1 MTARALWGH
10 AVDALFP
17 PRCLLCDEVLGLLP
31 ECPACKGELARLSR
45 GHAPGIAAAPLV
57 LDGAFAA
64 FWYED
69 GVREAVHRMKYAD
82 RPDVARLFAGA
93 RAAALPEGLGADGV
107 IPVPSARKR
116 LARRGY
122 DVPLLL
128 ARYLAR
134 AAGLPLC
141 AGLLEKVR
149 ETPPQARLSG
159 EERRRNLKGAF
170 RARAPEAV
178 RGRAFLLADDVFT
191 TGSTMEECARA
202 LKQAGATRVYALTAA
217 VTRFGSR

>member
-93 RAAALPEGLGADGV
+93 MAAALPEGLGADGV
-107 IPVPSARKR
+107 IPVPVSYTH
-116 LARRGY
+116 L
-122 DVPLLL
+122 
-128 ARYLAR
+128 
-134 AAGLPLC
+134 
-141 AGLLEKVR
+141 
-149 ETPPQARLSG
+149 
-159 EERRRNLKGAF
+159 
-170 RARAPEAV
+170 
-178 RGRAFLLADDVFT
+178 
-191 TGSTMEECARA
+191 
-202 LKQAGATRVYALTAA
+202 
-217 VTRFGSR
+217 

>member
-1 MTARALWGH
+1 MTPRALLGI
-10 AVDALFP
+10 AADALFP
-17 PRCLLCDEVLGLLP
+17 PRCLLCDEVLGFLP
-31 ECPACKGELARLSR
+31 ECPACRGALARLSR
-45 GHAPGIAAAPLV
+45 GHAPGITCAPPA

-69 GVREAVHRMKYAD
+69 GVREAVHRMKYQD
-82 RPDVARLFAGA
+82 RPDLARLFAA
-93 RAAALPEGLGADGV
+93 HMAAALPEGLGADGV

-116 LARRGY
+116 LAQRGY

-128 ARYLAR
+128 ARHLAR
-134 AAGLPLC
+134 AAGMPLC
-141 AGLLEKVR
+141 TGLLQKVR
-149 ETPPQARLSG
+149 ETPPQAQLSG

-170 RARAPEAV
+170 RAHTPGAV

-202 LKQAGATRVYALTAA
+202 LKKAGAVRVYALTAA
-217 VTRFGSR
+217 VTRFGV

>member
-1 MTARALWGH
+1 MTARALWSH

-93 RAAALPEGLGADGV
+93 MAAALPEGLGADGG
-107 IPVPSARKR
+107 ITLPSARKR
-116 LARRGY
+116 HARRG
-122 DVPLLL
+122 DDGPLLL
-128 ARYLAR
+128 ARDRAR
-134 AAGLPLC
+134 AAGRPRC

>member
-45 GHAPGIAAAPLV
+45 GHAPDIAAAPLV

-93 RAAALPEGLGADGV
+93 MAAALPEGLGADGV

-141 AGLLEKVR
+141 AGFLEKVR

-191 TGSTMEECARA
+191 TGSTMEECAQA
-202 LKQAGATRVYALTAA
+202 LTQAGATRVYALTAA